1 MGYRND
7 DDDSDSDDVDDDVGG
22 NKGVCSLI
30 LCVGVFVGWLVSIR
44 IYIMLLLLLLLLLL
58 LHVSFFGVN
67 GVAGSE
73 RPGLRR
79 D

>member
-44 IYIMLLLLLLLLLL
+44 IYIMLLLLL
-58 LHVSFFGVN
+58 HVSFFWCQRSCGI
-67 GVAGSE
+67 GMT
-73 RPGLRR
+73 RT
-79 D
+79 